1 MCSFLVFSLGLLG
14 NFLNILNI
22 LILFFEYMTCSHNEC
37 FNLLQLLLLTLVNSG
52 SASVDF
58 SFHCKSCFFSCMII
72 SIEFGFLIL
81 ATFIFLR
88 IFMGIV
94 PEGTAIT

>member
-1 MCSFLVFSLGLLG
+1 MYFFLVFNLGLLED
-14 NFLNILNI
+14 FLNI
-22 LILFFEYMTCSHNEC
+22 LILFFEYMTCSYNKS
-37 FNLLQLLLLTLVNSG
+37 FNLLQLLLLTSVNSG

-58 SFHCKSCFFSCMII
+58 SFRCKSYCFFSCMII

-81 ATFIFLR
+81 ATFVFLR

-94 PEGTAIT
+94 LEGTAIT